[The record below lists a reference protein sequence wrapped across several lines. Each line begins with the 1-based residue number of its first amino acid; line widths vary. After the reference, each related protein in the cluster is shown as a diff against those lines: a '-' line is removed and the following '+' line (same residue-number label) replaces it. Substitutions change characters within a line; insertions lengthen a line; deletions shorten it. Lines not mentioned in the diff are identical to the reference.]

1 MWIKNR
7 DATDSHQLYD
17 SMRGV
22 QKVISTDPDTNP
34 PEADAPNGLLQF
46 NKNGFTIG
54 PQNEVNTSGEN
65 YVAWCWKS
73 SGTAQSAT
81 YAVKVVSDSGNKY
94 RFDDFGSSAVT
105 LELSEGGTYTFDQSD
120 SSNSSH
126 PLRFS
131 TTSDG
136 THGVVLNTTGVTT
149 SGTPGT
155 AGAFTRITV
164 ATGAPTLTTIA
175 HSTQAWAVRQILRLQ
190 GTVILKEPYSLKFL
204 LTQKSGSVL
213 PDGRVMLQQTQQR
226 VMASM

>member
-1 MWIKNR
+1 M
-7 DATDSHQLYD
+7 
-17 SMRGV
+17 
-22 QKVISTDPDTNP
+22 
-34 PEADAPNGLLQF
+34 LQF

-136 THGVVLNTTGVTT
+136 THGGGSEYTTGVKT

-164 ATGAPTLTTIA
+164 ATGAPTLYYYCTQ
-175 HSTQAWAVRQILRLQ
+175 HSGMGGRILRLQ
-190 GTVILKEPYSLKFL
+190 RGTVILKEPYSLKFL

-213 PDGRVMLQQTQQR
+213 PDGRVMLQQTQQL